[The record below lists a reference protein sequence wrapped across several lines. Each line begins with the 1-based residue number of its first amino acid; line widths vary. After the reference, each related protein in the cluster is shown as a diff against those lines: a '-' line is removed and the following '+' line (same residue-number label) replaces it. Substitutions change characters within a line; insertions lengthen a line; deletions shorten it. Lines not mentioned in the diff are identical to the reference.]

1 MKEHAARTVVIMNMP
16 GVRDVMPLRHS
27 IVGNIDVAKGIYIT
41 VLSMML
47 MPLSVSLANLTEDM
61 RSSSMKVALS
71 WDKTASVIN
80 QQV

>member
-16 GVRDVMPLRHS
+16 GVRVVMPLRHS
-27 IVGNIDVAKGIYIT
+27 IVGNIDVAEEISIT

-47 MPLSVSLANLTEDM
+47 MPLSVSLVNLTEDT